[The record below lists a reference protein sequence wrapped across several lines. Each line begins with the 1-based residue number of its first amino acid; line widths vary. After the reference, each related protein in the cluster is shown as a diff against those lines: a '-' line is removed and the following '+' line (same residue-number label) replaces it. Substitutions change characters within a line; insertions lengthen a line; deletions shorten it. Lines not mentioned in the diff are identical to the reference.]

1 MFGVERPHWDPLPAV
16 AQAIAGGEPWLLAW
30 ALQSV
35 TPYRLLSRKS
45 GIPDNRLDEL
55 FRGAPVSRAELDA
68 LAEAWKVEIDQVVLT
83 LPAGTLAE

>member
-16 AQAIAGGEPWLLAW
+16 AQAIATGEPWLLAW
-30 ALQSV
+30 ALQSA

-45 GIPDNRLDEL
+45 GITDDRLDAL
-55 FRGAPVSRAELDA
+55 YRGAPVSRAELAA
-68 LAEAWKVEIDQVVLT
+68 LADTWKIAVDQIMLT

>member
-1 MFGVERPHWDPLPAV
+1 MFGVEHTHWEPVPAV

-30 ALQSV
+30 ALQSA

-45 GIPDNRLDEL
+45 GIPDHRLDAL
-55 FRGAPVSRAELDA
+55 YRGAPVSRAELAA
-68 LAEAWKVEIDQVVLT
+68 LAEAWKIEVDQVMLT